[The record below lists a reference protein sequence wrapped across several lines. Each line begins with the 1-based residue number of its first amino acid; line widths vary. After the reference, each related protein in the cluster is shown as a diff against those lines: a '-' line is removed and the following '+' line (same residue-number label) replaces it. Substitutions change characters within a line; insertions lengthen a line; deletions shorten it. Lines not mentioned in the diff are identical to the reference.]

1 MLRREEISLDRSL
14 NNLNKSKRDLLA
26 GNSVAELMSP
36 ERGKPDATV
45 RVVRTRIVAKP

>member
-36 ERGKPDATV
+36 ERGKPDTV